1 MKKDKKKVN
10 SAAAAAATVIAGAAA
25 VTMGTTGVENDSN
38 NEAEDSVSNEPDVAE
53 PQDLMVDGGTLPE
66 VEITGETPMVD
77 GGVLADV
84 VVSGHAAEPSPAVE
98 PEENVA
104 DVASAEPVA
113 PVEVASEVIAQQT
126 EDIAAA
132 TPVAEVVAEPDFG
145 EEFDEDEGVLA
156 AAETSPGTIAAE
168 LLHKAEE
175 KISDMFVGGSHTDEQ
190 DFHNTADVSDFMYQ
204 E

>member
-38 NEAEDSVSNEPDVAE
+38 NDAEDSVSNEPDVAE

-66 VEITGETPMVD
+66 VEITGEAPMVD

-98 PEENVA
+98 PEEPVA
-104 DVASAEPVA
+104 DVAAAEPVA
-113 PVEVASEVIAQQT
+113 PVDAEPEAIAPT
-126 EDIAAA
+126 EHIAAA
-132 TPVAEVVAEPDFG
+132 TPVTDVVAEPDFG
-145 EEFDEDEGVLA
+145 EEFDEEGGDLA
-156 AAETSPGTIAAE
+156 IAEATPGTIAEE

-175 KISDMFVGGSHTDEQ
+175 KLSDLFVGGAHTDEQ
-190 DFHNTADVSDFMYQ
+190 DFVNTGDASDFMYQ